1 MDNEIEEEAILH
13 KKYEEYEKNYLQS
26 PIKSQASSLTLSD
39 ISTFSTI
46 IYQPKLFAIFKQN
59 QPQVFDEVAEYLKE
73 EKIPFNQ
80 NSFEWWVGKKNKY
93 PILAKMARIYLTALV
108 TSTLSERL
116 FSNAS
121 NLLSAKRSRIN
132 AELFKCMIFL
142 KRNASKVDSIHF
154 IN

>member
-13 KKYEEYEKNYLQS
+13 KKYEEYEKNYLQL
-26 PIKSQASSLTLSD
+26 PIESRASFPTLFN

-80 NSFEWWVGKKNKY
+80 NPFEW
-93 PILAKMARIYLTALV
+93 
-108 TSTLSERL
+108 
-116 FSNAS
+116 
-121 NLLSAKRSRIN
+121 
-132 AELFKCMIFL
+132 
-142 KRNASKVDSIHF
+142 
-154 IN
+154 